1 MMTSNLCEHFVAAA
15 SINESMP
22 FDDQTSEFDL
32 SMTRIFRKERLGL
45 EFKGGD
51 WITISVDDTNETNGS
66 VVMGVRYK
74 KLHRLFTTANNT
86 NKNRTINT
94 NVMSASLFPPSK
106 AELLKNVTLVFKNL
120 KSAGNERE
128 CVFWNLSES
137 KWSGDG
143 CYVNFKPGS
152 SETTC
157 VCNHLTHFAVLM
169 DLTNVDPKLSQ
180 TDRNLLEILTYV
192 GLGLS
197 ILGSVITIISH
208 LVLTERSSP
217 LFQIRVGLMSSL
229 LTGQITFLVGIN
241 ATAYKGAC
249 VAAAALMQY
258 FFMAALCWMLVD
270 GIYLYLYT
278 VKVYNVSHKM
288 LVYHLLSWGIPA
300 VFVSISLGI
309 ATGINGID
317 SFVSDKH
324 CWLSSGS
331 GALWI
336 FATFVALVELANTV
350 IVVRV
355 IKEMASMQHT
365 SHKRIEQARL
375 GIRACLM
382 LMPLLGIT
390 WLFGLLTPVHTA
402 FLYVNVILN
411 STQGFLIFALHCW
424 PKIKRS
430 RMSTSTE
437 ERKPQNSNKLN
448 QHTHD
453 T

>member
-1 MMTSNLCEHFVAAA
+1 
-15 SINESMP
+15 
-22 FDDQTSEFDL
+22 
-32 SMTRIFRKERLGL
+32 MTRIFRKRLGL

-51 WITISVDDTNETNGS
+51 WITISVDDTNEINGS
-66 VVMGVRYK
+66 VVMGVRYER
-74 KLHRLFTTANNT
+74 LHRLFTTANNT
-86 NKNRTINT
+86 NKSRTINT
-94 NVMSASLFPPSK
+94 HIMSASIFPPAK

-120 KSAGNERE
+120 KSAGNDRE

-143 CYVNFKPGS
+143 CYVNFTPGS

-169 DLTNVDPKLSQ
+169 DLTNAKPSQ
-180 TDRNLLEILTYV
+180 ADRKLLEILTYV

-208 LVLTERSSP
+208 WVLTERISP
-217 LFQIRVGLMSSL
+217 LFQIRVSLMSSL
-229 LTGQITFLVGIN
+229 LTAQITFLGGIN
-241 ATAYKGAC
+241 ATANKGAC

-258 FFMAALCWMLVD
+258 FFMAALCWMLVE

-317 SFVSDKH
+317 SFVNDKY
-324 CWLSSGS
+324 CWLSSRS

-336 FATFVALVELANTV
+336 FVTFVVLVELANTV

-365 SHKRIEQARL
+365 SDKKIKKARL
-375 GIRACLM
+375 GIRACLV

-390 WLFGLLTPVHTA
+390 WFFGLLTPVHTA
-402 FLYVNVILN
+402 FLYVTVILN
-411 STQGFLIFALHCW
+411 STQGFFIFAFHCW

-453 T
+453 TSSGNRTQGTLAGSKPSSS

>member
-1 MMTSNLCEHFVAAA
+1 
-15 SINESMP
+15 
-22 FDDQTSEFDL
+22 
-32 SMTRIFRKERLGL
+32 
-45 EFKGGD
+45 
-51 WITISVDDTNETNGS
+51 
-66 VVMGVRYK
+66 MGVRYK

-94 NVMSASLFPPSK
+94 NIMSASLFPPSK
-106 AELLKNVTLVFKNL
+106 AELLKSVTLVFKNL
-120 KSAGNERE
+120 KSAGNDRE
-128 CVFWNLSES
+128 CVSWNISEC
-137 KWSGDG
+137 KWSSDG
-143 CYVNFKPGS
+143 CYVNFTPGS
-152 SETTC
+152 SETAC

-169 DLTNVDPKLSQ
+169 DLTNVEAKVSQ

-208 LVLTERSSP
+208 LVLTERSLP
-217 LFQIRVGLMSSL
+217 LFQIRVSLMSSL

-241 ATAYKGAC
+241 ATANKGAC

-258 FFMAALCWMLVD
+258 FFMAALCWMLVE
-270 GIYLYLYT
+270 GIHLYLFI

-309 ATGINGID
+309 ATGRNGID

-355 IKEMASMQHT
+355 IKEMVSMQHT
-365 SHKRIEQARL
+365 SHRQMEQARL
-375 GIRACLM
+375 GIRACLV

-402 FLYVNVILN
+402 FPYVNVILN
-411 STQGFLIFALHCW
+411 STQGFFIFALHCW
-424 PKIKRS
+424 PKMKS
-430 RMSTSTE
+430 V
-437 ERKPQNSNKLN
+437 P
-448 QHTHD
+448 D
-453 T
+453 

>member
-1 MMTSNLCEHFVAAA
+1 
-15 SINESMP
+15 
-22 FDDQTSEFDL
+22 
-32 SMTRIFRKERLGL
+32 
-45 EFKGGD
+45 
-51 WITISVDDTNETNGS
+51 
-66 VVMGVRYK
+66 MGVRYK

-86 NKNRTINT
+86 NKSRTINT
-94 NVMSASLFPPSK
+94 NIMSASLFPPSK
-106 AELLKNVTLVFKNL
+106 AELLKNVTLVFKNF

-143 CYVNFKPGS
+143 CYVNFTPGS
-152 SETTC
+152 SETVC

-169 DLTNVDPKLSQ
+169 DLINVDAKLSQ
-180 TDRNLLEILTYV
+180 TDRKLLEILTYV

-197 ILGSVITIISH
+197 ILESVITIISH
-208 LVLTERSSP
+208 WVLTERSSP
-217 LFQIRVGLMSSL
+217 LFQIRVSLMSSL

-241 ATAYKGAC
+241 ATANKGAC

-270 GIYLYLYT
+270 GIHLYLFT

-309 ATGINGID
+309 ATGKDGID
-317 SFVSDKH
+317 SFVNDKY

-331 GALWI
+331 GAFWI
-336 FATFVALVELANTV
+336 LVTFVGLVELANTV
-350 IVVRV
+350 IVVLL
-355 IKEMASMQHT
+355 KKDMASMQHT
-365 SHKRIEQARL
+365 SHKQIEQARL
-375 GIRACLM
+375 EIRACLM

-411 STQGFLIFALHCW
+411 STQGFIIFALHCW

-430 RMSTSTE
+430 RMSSSTE

-453 T
+453 TYSGNRTRGTLAGSEPSSSYL